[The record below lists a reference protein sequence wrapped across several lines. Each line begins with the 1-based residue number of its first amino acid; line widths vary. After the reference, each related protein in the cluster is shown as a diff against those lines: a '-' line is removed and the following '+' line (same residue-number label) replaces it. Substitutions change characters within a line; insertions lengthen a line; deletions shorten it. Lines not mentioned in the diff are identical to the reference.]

1 MAKKMPVE
9 RLIAA
14 SAIRAGLNYNE
25 VNNLLAAAGFG
36 CMNATS
42 YKMVKNSYIPSIESQ
57 HTTYDMREHIFKPR
71 RYNQL
76 KE

>member
-1 MAKKMPVE
+1 MVKKPVE

-14 SAIRAGLNYNE
+14 SAIQAGLNYDE
-25 VNNLLAAAGFG
+25 VNVFLESAGFIM
-36 CMNATS
+36 MNKAS
-42 YKMVKNSYIPSIESQ
+42 YDMVKNQYIPSIQ
-57 HTTYDMREHIFKPR
+57 DNNTTYTMREHIFKPR